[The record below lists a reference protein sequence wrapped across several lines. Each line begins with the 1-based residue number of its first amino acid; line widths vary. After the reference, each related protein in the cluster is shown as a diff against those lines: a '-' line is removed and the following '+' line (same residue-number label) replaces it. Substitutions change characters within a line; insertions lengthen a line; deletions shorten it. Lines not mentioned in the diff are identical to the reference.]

1 MSVKLAYVFW
11 SYDGAPT
18 DNEIEI
24 IEGKDYDDLYNK
36 FYELLDDTFEIDNE
50 LEDAEVDYRKLKGI
64 KGIYKLLDVIYYYL
78 IDSFNVAV
86 IVKFL

>member
-11 SYDGAPT
+11 SYDGAPP

-36 FYELLDDTFEIDNE
+36 FYEILDETFDIGNDEDIDFRKFKGKKGIPKLLEATYYHLLD
-50 LEDAEVDYRKLKGI
+50 
-64 KGIYKLLDVIYYYL
+64 
-78 IDSFNVAV
+78 FNVVA
-86 IVKFL
+86 IWSILI